1 MAQQTKA
8 KLDFIHPG
16 EILAL
21 DFLEPMKITAYQ
33 LSKSIGIQ
41 QTRIS
46 EVIADKRGITADTA
60 LRLSR
65 YFGNSA
71 QFWMNLQVQYD
82 LRIAQEKNADV
93 YAQIS
98 TVSVA

>member
-1 MAQQTKA
+1 MTEP
-8 KLDFIHPG
+8 LVLIHPG

-21 DFLEPMKITAYQ
+21 DFLEPMALTAYK
-33 LSKSIGIQ
+33 LSQSIGVQ

-46 EVIADKRGITADTA
+46 EIIAGKRGITADTA
-60 LRLSR
+60 LRLAR

-82 LRIAQEKNADV
+82 LRLAQAKYADV
-93 YAQIS
+93 YAQIE
-98 TVSVA
+98 SVLAIAS

>member
-1 MAQQTKA
+1 
-8 KLDFIHPG
+8 LIHPG

-21 DFLEPMKITAYQ
+21 DFLEPMALTADK
-33 LSKSIGIQ
+33 LSQSIGVQ

-46 EVIADKRGITADTA
+46 QIIAGKRGITADTA
-60 LRLSR
+60 LRLAH

-82 LRIAQEKNADV
+82 LRLAQAKYADV
-93 YAQIS
+93 YAQIE
-98 TVSVA
+98 SVLAIAS

>member
-1 MAQQTKA
+1 MTEP
-8 KLDFIHPG
+8 LVLIHPG

-21 DFLEPMKITAYQ
+21 DFLEPMGLTAYK
-33 LSKSIGIQ
+33 LSQSIGVQ

-46 EVIADKRGITADTA
+46 EIIAGKRGITADTA
-60 LRLSR
+60 LRLAR

-82 LRIAQEKNADV
+82 LRLAQAKYADV
-93 YAQIS
+93 YDQIE
-98 TVSVA
+98 SVLAIAS